1 VPRLQPFSDPP
12 ASTLGCRLFSS
23 PVSERVYAHCSSL
36 QALASNRGSP
46 ELSQSTQSLRG
57 LRLTSLDPPGSGN
70 CLENPR
76 ISSSIL
82 LSTVVSHQLPH
93 HPPLAIAIVLLLD
106 TRREPPPQT
115 TGHCEESWNIDT
127 AKHEFTSAGH
137 RLVQVRAVIFLGL
150 SSVH

>member
-1 VPRLQPFSDPP
+1 MHRCVWLRLLACLISFTIELDKEPPTFRLPAIPCRALQPFSDPP
-12 ASTLGCRLFSS
+12 ASTLGCRLFPS
-23 PVSERVYAHCSSL
+23 PVSKKVYAHCSSL
-36 QALASNRGSP
+36 QGPCLESGTP

-93 HPPLAIAIVLLLD
+93 YPPLAIAIVLLLD

-115 TGHCEESWNIDT
+115 TGH
-127 AKHEFTSAGH
+127 
-137 RLVQVRAVIFLGL
+137 
-150 SSVH
+150 